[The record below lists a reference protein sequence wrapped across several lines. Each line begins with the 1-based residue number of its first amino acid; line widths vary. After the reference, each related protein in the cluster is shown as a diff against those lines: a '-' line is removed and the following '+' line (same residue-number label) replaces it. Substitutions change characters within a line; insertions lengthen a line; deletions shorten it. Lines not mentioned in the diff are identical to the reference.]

1 MYLGVDFFPTL
12 HTLKNWGSNL
22 HTKTVAFSLIVML
35 RNYLETIEE
44 HEVRSVT
51 LSPKMSH
58 LYAKNRENEASLSKT
73 KES

>member
-1 MYLGVDFFPTL
+1 
-12 HTLKNWGSNL
+12 
-22 HTKTVAFSLIVML
+22 ML